1 MRYKVV
7 VRLVLFKYDLV
18 TAWQKLCISITNAFK
33 IDLDP
38 INMSVPL
45 YAPLICS
52 VLSNTSRYGFRLST
66 LGFSSISP
74 ILAMSFSDCRIHF
87 CQVKLVGQF
96 KLLLALCQYS
106 PFFIIFFLTWVLFGL
121 ISSVMCGHYCMF
133 CIWFLAFMVHSQK
146 PMAPSQ

>member
-7 VRLVLFKYDLV
+7 VRLVLFKNDLV

-106 PFFIIFFLTWVLFGL
+106 PFFIIFFSNMSF
-121 ISSVMCGHYCMF
+121 
-133 CIWFLAFMVHSQK
+133 IWFDILCDVWSLMHVLYLIPGIHGS
-146 PMAPSQ
+146 